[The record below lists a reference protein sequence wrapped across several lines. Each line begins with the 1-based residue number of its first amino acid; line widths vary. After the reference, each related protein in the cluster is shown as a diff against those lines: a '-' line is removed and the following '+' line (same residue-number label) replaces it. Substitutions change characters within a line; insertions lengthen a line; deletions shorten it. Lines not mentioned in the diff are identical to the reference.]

1 MASDSALLPSAAP
14 ANPTRKIRI
23 SLVSVGSL
31 WEASR
36 NGCLMQGP
44 QGPYVMTQLGETRR
58 AADMLEE
65 LGNGVEGSSSKSSSL
80 LADLAAL
87 KGTSIRNHRFLPLN
101 M

>member
-1 MASDSALLPSAAP
+1 
-14 ANPTRKIRI
+14 
-23 SLVSVGSL
+23 
-31 WEASR
+31 
-36 NGCLMQGP
+36 MQGP

>member
-1 MASDSALLPSAAP
+1 
-14 ANPTRKIRI
+14 
-23 SLVSVGSL
+23 
-31 WEASR
+31 
-36 NGCLMQGP
+36 MQGP
-44 QGPYVMTQLGETRR
+44 QGPYVMTQLGETR